1 MHRAGWNYPTGEF
14 RVSDADRDRAVT
26 ELSEAFQAG
35 RLTADEF
42 DERSGQ
48 ALGARTGKEL
58 AVLLADLPAA
68 VAPPAHAAPARALE
82 GSRRRLAHRA
92 SVAAAIAGTCFAI
105 GAAGSALST
114 GPSIAQ
120 QEAMR
125 NFAIRQGLPV
135 GPWVPYHSGF
145 NWAGTLPSAIIAVLL
160 IGLFVFLRVRLART
174 DRS

>member
-1 MHRAGWNYPTGEF
+1 MDRAGWNYPTGEL

-35 RLTADEF
+35 RLTAGEL

-48 ALGARTGKEL
+48 ALGARTGREL
-58 AVLLADLPAA
+58 AALLADLP
-68 VAPPAHAAPARALE
+68 VSPPPPPPAMALE

-105 GAAGSALST
+105 GAAGSALSA

-120 QEAMR
+120 QQAMR

-135 GPWVPYHSGF
+135 GPWVPSHPGF

-160 IGLFVFLRVRLART
+160 IGLFVVLRVRLART